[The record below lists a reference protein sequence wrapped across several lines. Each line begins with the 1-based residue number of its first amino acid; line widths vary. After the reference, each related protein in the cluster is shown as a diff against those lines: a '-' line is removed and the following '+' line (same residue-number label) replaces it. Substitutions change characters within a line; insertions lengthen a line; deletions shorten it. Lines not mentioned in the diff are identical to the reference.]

1 LDSNTDSDN
10 NDSDV
15 FDVMKI
21 VVNNS
26 EVAKEIDEELK
37 LKRDNNDL

>member
-1 LDSNTDSDN
+1 MDSNTDSDN